1 MIEEKVLVVGDFKA
15 RVGTNE
21 NVKVDD
27 NIMLSHSTRDLEDCI
42 MSDYGRLLLR
52 MFNCK
57 NKIFSMVPMISD
69 EKCFGMYPNFTRRY
83 S

>member
-27 NIMLSHSTRDLEDCI
+27 NIMLFIQHVAQKLVSC
-42 MSDYGRLLLR
+42 
-52 MFNCK
+52 
-57 NKIFSMVPMISD
+57 
-69 EKCFGMYPNFTRRY
+69 
-83 S
+83 